1 MTTLFALTFLKPS
14 KKESRCRVLA
24 LTRKKGESII
34 ISDNIEIVVIG
45 IQGEQVKLGI
55 NAPRSI
61 AVNRK
66 EIYDQ
71 IVEANK
77 ESAKKL
83 NLQAFK
89 DINKGNIFN

>member
-1 MTTLFALTFLKPS
+1 M
-14 KKESRCRVLA
+14 LA

-34 ISDNIEIVVIG
+34 IADNIEIVVIG

-55 NAPRSI
+55 NAPRNI

-71 IVEANK
+71 IVESNR
-77 ESAKKL
+77 ESAKKA
-83 NLQAFK
+83 NMKAFK
-89 DINKGNIFN
+89 DLNKL